1 MKMKNKPIRSAMLAT
16 LALSALSLGLAG
28 CNKSDRDTVSDKAG
42 DMYDTSKAAVA
53 DTWNDV
59 KDYSFDK
66 SNDFKQ
72 RAKAMSSDFDAKL
85 SKLKADYSDAQASE
99 SRKAAWAQLKSDRAD
114 YEAKL
119 DALGDA
125 TAATWESAKNNV
137 IAAWDRMQADY
148 DKAVADHT

>member
-1 MKMKNKPIRSAMLAT
+1 MKTKSIRTALIT
-16 LALSALSLGLAG
+16 TFTLSALSLGMAG
-28 CNKSDRDTVSDKAG
+28 CNKSDRSKVADKTN
-42 DMYDTSKAAVA
+42 DMYETSKAAVV

-72 RAKAMSSDFDAKL
+72 RAKAMSSDFDAKM
-85 SKLKADYSDAQASE
+85 SKLKANYSDAQASE
-99 SRKAAWAQLKSDRAD
+99 SRKAAWAKLKSDRAD

-125 TAATWESAKNNV
+125 TADTWESAKNNV
-137 IAAWDRMQADY
+137 VAAWDRMEADY
-148 DKAVADHT
+148 NKAVADHT